1 MPSAGIA
8 SSKPDLFPALTT
20 FVVTAVHRDRARGSI
35 TRRTVMIYR
44 TLIGFIVLAATMGLT
59 IGDVAAFD
67 EAKYPDWKGQWSR
80 LQTLRTQASPN
91 PSFDPNKFQGLA
103 QEAPLTPEYQAILEA
118 SLADQAAGG
127 AGLDRDYV
135 CFAAGMPRM
144 MNVYSTMEI
153 IVMPE
158 VTHILMGFL
167 HETRRIFTDGRG
179 WSQDIDPSIA
189 GYSIGQWIDSDGS
202 GRYDLLEVETRGF
215 KGLRT
220 LDSTGLPLHEDNQS
234 IIKERIYSD
243 KTDRNILHDEI
254 TVIDHAMTRP
264 WTVTKDY
271 RRAKEERPQWRDSVC
286 VEENQHVRIGNDSY
300 MLSADGLL
308 MPAKKDQPPP
318 NLRYFNQPR
327 K

>member
-1 MPSAGIA
+1 MNYR
-8 SSKPDLFPALTT
+8 
-20 FVVTAVHRDRARGSI
+20 VVIGSI
-35 TRRTVMIYR
+35 A
-44 TLIGFIVLAATMGLT
+44 LSAALCFT
-59 IGDVAAFD
+59 IAGAAAFD

-80 LQTLRTQASPN
+80 LRTLRDRASPN

-135 CFAAGMPRM
+135 CFPAGMPRM

-153 IVMPE
+153 IVLPE

-167 HETRRIFTDGRG
+167 NENRRIFTDSRG
-179 WSQDIDPSIA
+179 WSQDAEPSVA
-189 GYSIGQWIDSDGS
+189 GHSIGHWIDTNGS

-220 LDSTGLPLHEDNQS
+220 LDSTGLPLHADNQS
-234 IIKERIYSD
+234 IIKERFYSD
-243 KTDRNILHDEI
+243 QTDRDVLHDEI
-254 TVIDHAMTRP
+254 TVIDHAFTRP
-264 WTVTKDY
+264 WTVLKDY
-271 RRAKEERPQWRDSVC
+271 RRSNEARPAWRDSIC

-300 MLSADGLL
+300 MLSAEGLL

-318 NLRYFNQPR
+318 DLRYFNRP
-327 K
+327 KK